1 MNQPP
6 FFLFGL
12 KLYFQRLTNHCF
24 MESLLTNPVLLFAG
38 LATNDYV
45 GFTFFIGYMAMFAA
59 SVFFFFERSQVEGK
73 WKTSLLIAG
82 LITMI
87 ASVHYFYMRDVWLTT
102 GQSPTQFRYIDWI
115 LTVPLMCV
123 EFYLIL
129 KALGAKIGLLWK
141 MIGYSLL
148 MLVAGYLGETA
159 FRGNSVIWGI
169 ISTLGYVGILY
180 EVWLGSAKQ
189 LAAKSD
195 DPQLKAAFRAL
206 GWFVLVGWAIY
217 PIGYMAI
224 ETDGWLRNVIDVRN
238 MDLIYN
244 IGDAVNKI
252 GFGLVIYSLAVSS
265 RKAA

>member
-1 MNQPP
+1 MST
-6 FFLFGL
+6 FLSHPL
-12 KLYFQRLTNHCF
+12 
-24 MESLLTNPVLLFAG
+24 LLFMNLPA
-38 LATNDYV
+38 NDYV

-59 SVFFFFERSQVEGK
+59 SVFFFFERQQVEGK

-87 ASVHYFYMRDVWLTT
+87 ASVHYFYMRDVWLNT
-102 GQSPTQFRYIDWI
+102 GTSPTQLRYIDWI

-129 KALGAKIGLLWK
+129 KAVGAKITLLWK
-141 MIGYSLL
+141 MIAYSLL
-148 MLVAGYLGETA
+148 MLIAGYLGETA
-159 FRGNSVIWGI
+159 FRQNSVIWGI

-180 EVWLGSAKQ
+180 EVWLGSARK
-189 LAAKSD
+189 LAGNSN
-195 DPQLKAAFRAL
+195 DPNLQTAIKAL

-224 ETDGWLRNVIDVRN
+224 ETDGWLRGVIDVKN

-252 GFGLVIYSLAVSS
+252 GFGLVIYSLAINSS
-265 RKAA
+265 KKATA

>member
-1 MNQPP
+1 MFVACVVYSTLNKTINLMS
-6 FFLFGL
+6 FI
-12 KLYFQRLTNHCF
+12 
-24 MESLLTNPVLLFAG
+24 
-38 LATNDYV
+38 LATFSLAGSLMANDYV

-87 ASVHYFYMRDVWLTT
+87 AAVHYFYMRDVWITT
-102 GQSPTQFRYIDWI
+102 GESPTQLRYIDWI

-129 KALGAKIGLLWK
+129 RAFGAPISLLWK

-159 FRGNSVIWGI
+159 YRDNSVIWGV
-169 ISTLGYVGILY
+169 ISTVGYVGIVY
-180 EVWLGSAKQ
+180 EVWFGSASK
-189 LAAKSD
+189 LAGNSNDAKLQS
-195 DPQLKAAFRAL
+195 AFKAL
-206 GWFVLVGWAIY
+206 GWFILVGWAIY

-224 ETDGWLRNVIDVRN
+224 ETDGWLRNVIDVKN

-252 GFGLVIYSLAVSS
+252 GFGLVIYSLAIGSS
-265 RKAA
+265 KSNA

>member
-1 MNQPP
+1 
-6 FFLFGL
+6 
-12 KLYFQRLTNHCF
+12 
-24 MESLLTNPVLLFAG
+24 MESLFTHPVLLFAG
-38 LATNDYV
+38 LAANDYV

-129 KALGAKIGLLWK
+129 KAFGAKIDLLWK
-141 MIGYSLL
+141 MIGYSLV

-159 FRGNSVIWGI
+159 FRSNSVIWGI
-169 ISTLGYVGILY
+169 IST
-180 EVWLGSAKQ
+180 
-189 LAAKSD
+189 
-195 DPQLKAAFRAL
+195 
-206 GWFVLVGWAIY
+206 
-217 PIGYMAI
+217 IGYAGI
-224 ETDGWLRNVIDVRN
+224 CLLYTS
-238 MDLIYN
+238 
-244 IGDAVNKI
+244 DA
-252 GFGLVIYSLAVSS
+252 ADE
-265 RKAA
+265 